1 MKKNKRQNLSS
12 NKEFLDVRNISKSYL
27 VRGQRRDVLLNIR
40 FVVARDEFVSIVG
53 PSGSG
58 KSTLFNCLIGL
69 ENVDDGTIFYG
80 DQNFTGLMENEKFDF
95 INKYVGFVFSQNN
108 LLDFLT
114 PSENILLQM
123 QTSKVSSNHAK
134 KMADLVKFLELDSI
148 ANILCEKL
156 DLYEQVIVAIAKALS
171 KDTKILIL
179 DEPDA
184 RLNSLQKEKL
194 VSLLKKIHKE
204 LHIPVLIFS
213 ADPMI
218 SMASGRVI
226 RIKDGKI
233 N

>member
-1 MKKNKRQNLSS
+1 MKKNKRQNSPL

-27 VRGQRRDVLLNIR
+27 IRGQRRNVLMNIR
-40 FVVARDEFVSIVG
+40 FGVAKDEFVSIVG

-69 ENVDDGTIFYG
+69 ENIDDGMIFYG
-80 DQNFTGLMENEKFDF
+80 DQNFTTFTENEKFDF
-95 INKYVGFVFSQNN
+95 INKHVGFVFSQNN

-114 PSENILLQM
+114 PTENILLQM
-123 QTSKVSSNHAK
+123 QTSKVSNYTR
-134 KMADLVKFLELDSI
+134 KMADLIKFLELNPI
-148 ANILCEKL
+148 ANIVCEKL
-156 DLYEQVIVAIAKALS
+156 DFYEQAIVAIAKALS
-171 KDTKILIL
+171 KNTQILIL

-194 VSLLKKIHKE
+194 VSILKKIHKE
-204 LHIPVLIFS
+204 LRIPVLIFS
-213 ADPMI
+213 ADPII

>member
-1 MKKNKRQNLSS
+1 MKKNKRQNLSL

-27 VRGQRRDVLLNIR
+27 IRGQRRSVLMNIR
-40 FVVARDEFVSIVG
+40 FGVAKDEFISIIG

-80 DQNFTGLMENEKFDF
+80 DQNFTDLTENDKFDF
-95 INKYVGFVFSQNN
+95 INKHVGFVCSQNN

-123 QTSKVSSNHAK
+123 QTSKVSNHTK
-134 KMADLVKFLELDSI
+134 TMADLINFLELDSI
-148 ANILCEKL
+148 ANIVCEKL
-156 DLYEQVIVAIAKALS
+156 DFYEQTIVAIAKALS
-171 KDTKILIL
+171 KDTQILIL

-204 LHIPVLIFS
+204 LRIPVLIFS
-213 ADPMI
+213 ADPI
-218 SMASGRVI
+218 IPMASGRVI